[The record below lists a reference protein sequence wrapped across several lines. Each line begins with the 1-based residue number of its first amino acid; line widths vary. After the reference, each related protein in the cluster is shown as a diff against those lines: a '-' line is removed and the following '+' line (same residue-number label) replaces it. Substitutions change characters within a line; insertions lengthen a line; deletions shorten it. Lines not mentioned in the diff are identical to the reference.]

1 MIKGISYWSMEHG
14 LAGTHSIRAAL
25 EQAQLA
31 GFEGLELCI
40 AVDGVLTPAT
50 SLSECE
56 KIRSLIAESGLVV
69 ETLASG
75 MSWTYSPTS
84 NDEQVR
90 DQAIDLH
97 VAAIQRAAWLGC
109 QALLFVPGVV
119 KSPITPREIVRN
131 DVALKRA
138 KVAVARLLE
147 TAEECAVDLCLENV
161 WNGMFTS
168 PQELATFVDSFSSD
182 RLGVY
187 FDVGNVLRYH
197 QHPPHWIEMLSH
209 RIKRVHLK
217 DFTERFGW
225 EGSYQFC
232 ELGGGDV
239 PWQETMQALDA
250 VGYDSTL
257 VAEIMP
263 YWEGV
268 LEQTSMAMDAILCF
282 SQAQGQASQHRVDF
296 AESSNE
302 KPHLRDARLPA
313 SLRQSS

>member
-1 MIKGISYWSMEHG
+1 MIKGISYWSMEQG
-14 LAGTHSIRAAL
+14 LAGTHSIQAALHQARAA
-25 EQAQLA
+25 
-31 GFEGLELCI
+31 GFAGLELCMG
-40 AVDGVLTPAT
+40 VEGVLTPAT

-56 KIRSLIAESGLVV
+56 EIRRLIDESGVAV

-75 MSWTYSPTS
+75 MSWAYSPTS
-84 NDEQVR
+84 NDAQVR
-90 DQAIDLH
+90 ATAIELH
-97 VAAIQRAAWLGC
+97 VSAIQRAAWLGC
-109 QALLFVPGVV
+109 QAVLFVPGVV
-119 KSPITPREIVRN
+119 KSPITPLEIVRN

-168 PQELATFVDSFSSD
+168 PQELAAFVDSFGSN

-209 RIKRVHLK
+209 RIKRVHAK
-217 DFTERFGW
+217 DFSERFGW

-250 VGYDSTL
+250 IGYDSTL

-263 YWEGV
+263 YRDGV
-268 LEQTSMAMDAILCF
+268 LEQTSLALDAILCF
-282 SQAQGQASQHRVDF
+282 SQAQRQSHQLRVDS
-296 AESSNE
+296 AETSSE
-302 KPHLRDARLPA
+302 RPHLRDARPPA